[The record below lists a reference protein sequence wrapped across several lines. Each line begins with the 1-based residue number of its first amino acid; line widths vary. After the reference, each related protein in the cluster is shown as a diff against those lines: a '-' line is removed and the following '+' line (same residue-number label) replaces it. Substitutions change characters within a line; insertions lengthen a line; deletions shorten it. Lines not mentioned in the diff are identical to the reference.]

1 MANAS
6 HRHPLERPQR
16 RQHREHDQHEDEG
29 ERHDAR
35 RPSTGSTTCPVHD
48 DLVVDAE
55 LVDVDLEPER
65 PARHVP
71 RLERSAVVGA
81 PDDPAEAA
89 VRPVR
94 APGQDEHAVYER
106 AGTWHVGTAPAATLT
121 AHPARVVAR
130 AGGQTWELPTHGRP
144 LQAVA
149 DALAALPPDGWRAF
163 GWATFELG
171 HLLHTDLQGTGPAPL
186 LHLVLPSAEAEPTPG
201 KARLRATGDTWTA
214 GAADLLARPAART
227 PTGPAADPEAL
238 IADDPARYRQTVATT
253 IADIRAGRLQKAV
266 LSRALPLPTDTG
278 LDIASTYLAGRR
290 ANSPARSYLL
300 DLGGWPAAGFSPE
313 TVVEVDAE
321 GRVSTQPLAGT
332 RALGVDPVANRRLR
346 DELLAD
352 PKEIHE
358 HAVSVRLACDELSG
372 ICREGSVVVEEFMN
386 VSERG
391 SVQHLASRVTGRLR
405 EGASGWDA
413 FAALFP
419 AVTVTGVPREAAM
432 RAIHRHENGP
442 RGLYGGSVFVA
453 GADGSLDAALVL
465 RSVFRQD
472 GRTWLRAGAGITG
485 QSTPEREWE
494 ETCEKLRS
502 VAPHLRVAVEDPP
515 TAR

>member
-1 MANAS
+1 VT
-6 HRHPLERPQR
+6 PEPW
-16 RQHREHDQHEDEG
+16 REW
-29 ERHDAR
+29 
-35 RPSTGSTTCPVHD
+35 S
-48 DLVVDAE
+48 
-55 LVDVDLEPER
+55 
-65 PARHVP
+65 RHVP
-71 RLERSAVVGA
+71 RLDRAAVVAA

-89 VRPVR
+89 VRLVR
-94 APGQDEHAVYER
+94 AAAQDEHAVYER
-106 AGTWHVGTAPAATLT
+106 AGTWHVGAAPAATLT
-121 AHPARVVAR
+121 AHPTRVIAR
-130 AGGQTWELPTHGRP
+130 AAGQTWEIPAYGRP

-171 HLLHTDLQGTGPAPL
+171 HLLHTDAHEAGSGPL
-186 LHLVLPSAEAEPTPG
+186 LHLVLPSAEAELTPG
-201 KARLRATGDTWTA
+201 KARLRATGDAWTA
-214 GAADLLARPAART
+214 ATADLLSQQAPRT
-227 PTGPAADPEAL
+227 PAGPAADPEAL
-238 IADDPARYRQTVATT
+238 IADDSARYRQTVAIT

-266 LSRALPLPTDTG
+266 LSRPLPLPADTG

-290 ANSPARSYLL
+290 ANNPARSYLL
-300 DLGGWPAAGFSPE
+300 DLGGWQAAGFSPE
-313 TVVEVDAE
+313 TVVEVEAD
-321 GRVSTQPLAGT
+321 GRVTTQPLAGT
-332 RALGVDPVANRRLR
+332 RALGHDPVDNRRLR

-358 HAVSVRLACDELSG
+358 HAVSVRLACDELAG

-391 SVQHLASRVTGRLR
+391 SVQHLASRVTGRLG

-413 FAALFP
+413 LAALFP
-419 AVTVTGVPREAAM
+419 AVTVTGVPRAAAM

-465 RSVFRQD
+465 RSVFRQN
-472 GRTWLRAGAGITG
+472 GRTWLQAGAGITG

-502 VAPHLRVAVEDPP
+502 VAPYLRVG
-515 TAR
+515 